1 MDLSKFKQVP
11 GWTEYLINK
20 EGVLV
25 SLKYDKEKVLKP
37 RTQVNGYQV
46 ISFFRMENG
55 EAIREQRLIHRL
67 VMLMFGPDQPSETH
81 RVHLMDFN
89 LLNYGIHN
97 LEWLEHS
104 ECTKRAW
111 ERNRKL
117 GNKMGRQSR
126 PIICT
131 VNDKVVK
138 HFESIKPSLLLFGH
152 FHFSNYL
159 QTENGLIVCIDKLIR
174 LGGKDQKEFKYS
186 YALIDPFDNSLEVYW
201 KNKLYFHYSIMER
214 KLTQHFKKRR

>member
-138 HFESIKPSLLLFGH
+138 HFESIKSATKSGYSNVAVRCYEQQTYKGLKWYWAEDYIKTFG
-152 FHFSNYL
+152 S
-159 QTENGLIVCIDKLIR
+159 IDN
-174 LGGKDQKEFKYS
+174 
-186 YALIDPFDNSLEVYW
+186 LIDVEYITNECYG
-201 KNKLYFHYSIMER
+201 
-214 KLTQHFKKRR
+214 